1 VIDQT
6 IPLDQLTGGMARC
19 VREWI
24 LPKLVDPFARLQA
37 EQLAALLESLSR
49 AWSPAAAESIRADSD
64 EAREALE
71 RAGEAATPAGHAGS
85 IEDLMRENAELKSQ
99 LLALADRLREGREP
113 RAEQRLKE
121 LRGFF
126 LESLRREFASTSA
139 EGFESLTA
147 RDRDAQK
154 G

>member
-24 LPKLVDPFARLQA
+24 LPKLV
-37 EQLAALLESLSR
+37 ESG

-64 EAREALE
+64 EARQALE
-71 RAGEAATPAGHAGS
+71 RAGGDATPAGHAGS

>member
-1 VIDQT
+1 V
-6 IPLDQLTGGMARC
+6 
-19 VREWI
+19 
-24 LPKLVDPFARLQA
+24 
-37 EQLAALLESLSR
+37 
-49 AWSPAAAESIRADSD
+49 
-64 EAREALE
+64 LE
-71 RAGEAATPAGHAGS
+71 RVGEAATPAGHAGS

-113 RAEQRLKE
+113 PAEQRLKD
-121 LRGFF
+121 LRQFF

>member
-1 VIDQT
+1 MNDQT

-24 LPKLVDPFARLQA
+24 LPKLFDPFARLQA
-37 EQLAALLESLSR
+37 EQLAALLESLSL
-49 AWSPAAAESIRADSD
+49 AWSSAAAESIRADSD
-64 EAREALE
+64 EARQALE
-71 RAGEAATPAGHAGS
+71 RAGDEAPPAGHAGS
-85 IEDLMRENAELKSQ
+85 IEDLMRENAELKSR
-99 LLALADRLREGREP
+99 LLAVADRLREGREP
-113 RAEQRLKE
+113 QAERRLKE
-121 LRGFF
+121 LRAFF
-126 LESLRREFASTSA
+126 IESQRREFASTSA